1 MSGRRALFADAAGA
15 SSAEFALVLPAVLL
29 FLFGIIDVGRF
40 AWSLNQVEKATQI
53 GARHAVVTDYVASG
67 FNSADFADACGGALN
82 VGDRIDCAD
91 AFPPVTCDNSGC
103 SCAGGDC
110 GAVDAGAYDSA
121 AFQAILQRMRRITP
135 AIGADNLSVTYS
147 PSGLGFY
154 GDPACFGVQTSDG
167 CEVDGAPADLSDVAP
182 IVTVRV
188 GAIPFRPLTFGLFEG
203 SVAIP
208 GRSYSLSMEDGYGT
222 VAY

>member
-1 MSGRRALFADAAGA
+1 MTPRRALLADAAGS

-53 GARHAVVTDYVASG
+53 GARHAVVTDMVASG
-67 FNSADFADACGGALN
+67 FNSADFAEACGGDLN
-82 VGDRIDCAD
+82 VGDRIECTD
-91 AFPPVTCDNSGC
+91 AFPPVTCDSSGC

-110 GAVDAGAYDSA
+110 GAVDASEFDDE
-121 AFQAILQRMRRITP
+121 AFQAILQRMRRIAP
-135 AIGADNLSVTYS
+135 YIAASNLTVTYS

-154 GDPACFGVQTSDG
+154 GDPACFGVQTKTG
-167 CEVDGAPADLSDVAP
+167 CEVDGEPSDLSDVAP

-188 GAIPFRPLTFGLFEG
+188 GAIPFRPITFGLFEG
-203 SVAIP
+203 AVALP
-208 GRSYSLSMEDGYGT
+208 GRSYSLSMEDGFGA